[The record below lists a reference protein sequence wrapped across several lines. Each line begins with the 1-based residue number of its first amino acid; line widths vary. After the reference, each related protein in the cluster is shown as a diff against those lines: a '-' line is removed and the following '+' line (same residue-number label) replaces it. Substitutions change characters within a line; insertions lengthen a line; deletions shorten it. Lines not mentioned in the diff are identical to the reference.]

1 MSLVS
6 GSIPSLVNGV
16 SQQPPWM
23 RLPSQGE
30 IQENAMSSL
39 VKGVDR
45 RPPTEHI
52 ARLSATSFG
61 DAFLH
66 TINRDEDRRYSV
78 VITDGDLRVFD
89 LATGTEKTVNFPN
102 GKAYLAAANPEDA
115 FACSTIADFTFVMN
129 REVEVEEENAANT
142 VDNSLWVYVKQ
153 AFYNCSYGVYVDG
166 VLQGEHTTAATGN
179 QPQTDAIAAALAS
192 DLTTNLGAGWTITH
206 ARSVIQIKKD
216 DNTAHAVESYDSQ
229 GNTAL
234 VSFGRSIQNFV
245 DLPPNAFGNTIVE
258 ISGNTSNAF
267 DSYWVSY
274 NSAKQSWEETVK
286 PEDEARPD
294 PDTMPWKLTHE
305 LDDTFT
311 FDKIDWGWRTV
322 GDASSAPSPSLI
334 GRTVNDIYI
343 HRNRLFIL
351 ADQNAIGSRPGGENF
366 FELFPATATTGLD
379 SDPIDVGLSSSSSA
393 VPIARYAVGFADDL
407 MIFTAPGQFR
417 LGGGDILTA
426 ATVKA
431 SESASYATMLTAR
444 PATNGKLIHFAIE
457 KGEDSGIREGFI
469 DTNSEVFEAPDITVH
484 VPHYIRGKVRQ
495 LVSAINFDTLFLR
508 ADGATNKVWVYK
520 WFIENNEKLQSAW
533 STWVFPPADKVLSLS
548 YIDGHLYLLIERSSG
563 VFLERARLDVTHVD
577 TGLPFSIRLD
587 RKVAAVGVYDSGA
600 NHTTWTLPY
609 NLTDLTPIGIYGAD
623 FQGKAGFQL
632 PALTI
637 VNAAAGTVRIAGKD
651 LSDGPCY
658 FGVRY
663 TTRYRPSTIYF
674 PLSDGDRRSVVTDG
688 RLQLRHLFINYTDSG
703 YFQVSVSSLGRNPFI
718 YTFTPNVVGQT
729 FVVGTPQFTTGSFR
743 VPVRAENTKVT
754 IDITS
759 DSHYPCSILSF
770 DWEGEFTLR
779 SRRV

>member
-1 MSLVS
+1 M
-6 GSIPSLVNGV
+6 VN
-16 SQQPPWM
+16 
-23 RLPSQGE
+23 
-30 IQENAMSSL
+30 
-39 VKGVDR
+39 GVDR
-45 RPPTEHI
+45 RPPTEHV
-52 ARLSATSFG
+52 ARISATSFG

-102 GKAYLAAANPEDA
+102 GKGYLTASTPETS

-129 REVEVEEENAANT
+129 REVAVGEENAGNT

-166 VLQGEHTTAATGN
+166 VLHGTHTTAATGN
-179 QPQTDAIAAALAS
+179 QPQTDVIAGALAS
-192 DLTTNLGAGWTITH
+192 ALTSSLGAGWTITH
-206 ARSVIQIKKD
+206 ARSVVRIKKN
-216 DNTAHAVESYDSQ
+216 DNSVHSIESYDSQ
-229 GNTAL
+229 GNNAL

-258 ISGNTSNAF
+258 VSGNTSNAF

-274 NSAKQSWEETVK
+274 NSTKQAWEETVK

-311 FDKIDWGWRTV
+311 FDKIDWGWRV
-322 GDASSAPSPSLI
+322 AGDASSAPTPSLV

-366 FELFPATATTGLD
+366 FELYPATATTSLD
-379 SDPIDVGLSSSSSA
+379 SDPIDVGLSSKSDA

-426 ATVKA
+426 STVKA
-431 SESASYATMLTAR
+431 SESASYTTMLTAR

-457 KGEDSGIREGFI
+457 KGSDSGIREGFV

-484 VPHYIRGKVRQ
+484 VPSYIRGKVRQ

-508 ADGATNKVWVYK
+508 ADGALNKVWVYK
-520 WFIENNEKLQSAW
+520 WFIENNEKLQSSW
-533 STWVFPPADKVLSLS
+533 STWVFPEDDKVLSLS
-548 YIDGHLYLLIERSSG
+548 YIDGSLYLMIERATG
-563 VFLERARLDVTHVD
+563 VFLERLRLDVSYAD
-577 TGLPFSIRLD
+577 PGLTFSIRLD
-587 RKVAAVGVYDSGA
+587 RKASVLGTYDSGTGY
-600 NHTTWTLPY
+600 TTWTLPY
-609 NLTDLTPIGIYGAD
+609 DLTGLTPIGVYGSA
-623 FQGKAGFQL
+623 FSGKAGFQL

-637 VNAAAGTVRIAGKD
+637 VDAAAGTVRLPGN
-651 LSDGPCY
+651 LTDGQCH

-663 TTRYRPSTIYF
+663 TYRYRPSTIYF
-674 PLSDGDRRSVVTDG
+674 PLSAGDKRSVITDG
-688 RLQLRHLFINYTDSG
+688 RLQLRHLFINYSNTG
-703 YFQVSVSSLGRNPFI
+703 FFRVVVSQIGRDPFT

-729 FVVGTPQFTTGSFR
+729 FVVGTPQFTTGAFR
-743 VPVRAENTKVT
+743 VPVRAENTKVS